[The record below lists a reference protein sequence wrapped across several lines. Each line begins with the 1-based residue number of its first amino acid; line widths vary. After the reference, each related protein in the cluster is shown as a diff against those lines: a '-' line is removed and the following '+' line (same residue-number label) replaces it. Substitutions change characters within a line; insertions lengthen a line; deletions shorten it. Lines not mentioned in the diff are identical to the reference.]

1 MHPIR
6 GTNLNRSE
14 VRTFQTHDLWKHGPH
29 GDSEREIR
37 KAIRLNRRYA
47 QAHNDLGNM
56 FLSQGEYLKAESEFK
71 KATMLAIITLAEAHC
86 GRGAA
91 LWKLGIPKEAE
102 KELQEALRL
111 RANFFEARS
120 ILAQV
125 LKEEKEENR

>member
-1 MHPIR
+1 MQPIR
-6 GTNLNRSE
+6 GQNLNRSE

-47 QAHNDLGNM
+47 QAHNDLGYM
-56 FLSQGEYLKAESEFK
+56 YLRQGEHLRAKDEYSKAILM
-71 KATMLAIITLAEAHC
+71 AVMTLAEARC

-91 LWKLGIPKEAE
+91 LWKLGMPKEAE

-111 RANFFEARS
+111 RANYFEARS

-125 LKEEKEENR
+125 LKEKKEESR

>member
-1 MHPIR
+1 VHPIR
-6 GTNLNRSE
+6 GQNLNRSE
-14 VRTFQTHDLWKHGPH
+14 VRTFQPHDLWKHGPH

-47 QAHNDLGNM
+47 QAHNDLGDM
-56 FLSQGEYLKAESEFK
+56 YLSQGEHLRAESEFK
-71 KATMLAIITLAEAHC
+71 KAIMLALITLAEAHC

-91 LWKLGIPKEAE
+91 LWKLGMSKEAE

-111 RANFFEARS
+111 RANYFQARS

-125 LKEEKEENR
+125 LKEKKEESR